1 MDAIGSYL
9 RRTGFD
15 TFEPKAVLFDMD
27 GVLIDSMGNHAKAWH
42 EAMRT
47 FGIDMTQHDAYMTEG
62 QRGIDTIRQMV
73 RQQRGEEISEQEA
86 QSMYD
91 EKARLFHLM
100 PTAPLMPGIITLME
114 SIRQAG
120 MLICVVTGSGQRKLI
135 NRLTTDFNGF
145 ITSDMIITAYDVKRG
160 KPYPDPYL
168 QGMTKCST
176 QPWET
181 IVVENAPLGV
191 RAAVEAKA
199 FTVAVNTGPLDD
211 RMLIREGADALFH
224 SIDELNE
231 NFKEIIKNKTLL

>member
-135 NRLTTDFNGF
+135 NRLTTDFKDF
-145 ITSDMIITAYDVKRG
+145 ITSDMIITAY
-160 KPYPDPYL
+160 L
-168 QGMTKCST
+168 QGIAKCST

-231 NFKEIIKNKTLL
+231 NFKEIIKK